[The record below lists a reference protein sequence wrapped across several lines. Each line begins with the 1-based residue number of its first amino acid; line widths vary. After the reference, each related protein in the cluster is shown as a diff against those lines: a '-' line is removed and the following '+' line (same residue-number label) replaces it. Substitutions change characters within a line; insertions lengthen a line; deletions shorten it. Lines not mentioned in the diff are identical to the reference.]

1 MRRIGCGGRGVCVCV
16 WGGGG
21 GGGSDELMFVGH
33 YHATETDVKPKY
45 KIQTRKRFNRTLLIK
60 TTHSMRTP
68 HFFFF
73 FNPKNNT

>member
-1 MRRIGCGGRGVCVCV
+1 MGEGACVCVCV
-16 WGGGG
+16 GG
-21 GGGSDELMFVGH
+21 GGGSDEIMFVGH

-45 KIQTRKRFNRTLLIK
+45 KNQTRKRFNRTLLIK

-73 FNPKNNT
+73 FQSKKQHLNNN